1 VDLVRNQQWS
11 ILSLSGI
18 GSEDSARLC
27 RSAQTNKRSVDTDIS
42 RSSFPLGRRTS
53 VCSSNCSEVYFLVS
67 VRFSFSCE
75 ILFRRENSVDL
86 FEQCV
91 RPGCVCVC
99 VYVVLVEIENGDTLI
114 TELAKNT
121 SVAEVRDK

>member
-1 VDLVRNQQWS
+1 MVDS
-11 ILSLSGI
+11 IAFGNWIRRQRKAMSI
-18 GSEDSARLC
+18 SADK
-27 RSAQTNKRSVDTDIS
+27 QTFSRYRYIFSP

>member
-1 VDLVRNQQWS
+1 MTDS
-11 ILSLSGI
+11 IASGKLI
-18 GSEDSARLC
+18 GRQGEDTPISAEK
-27 RSAQTNKRSVDTDIS
+27 QTFSRYKYIFSP

-53 VCSSNCSEVYFLVS
+53 VCSSNCSGVYFLVS

-75 ILFRRENSVDL
+75 ILFRQENSVDL

-99 VYVVLVEIENGDTLI
+99 VYVYVVSVEIENADTLI
-114 TELAKNT
+114 TELAKNI